1 MRRGELWTITDHEAV
16 VVVSS
21 NRLHENDFPIAYAL
35 PLQPEAP
42 KGLEPPYVVRFTPS
56 ATGLKIETWAHA
68 YAIKTVRSSDLT
80 RKLGMLSDPAIRLV
94 DDALRDLL
102 QL

>member
-1 MRRGELWTITDHEAV
+1 MRRGELWTITDHDAV

-21 NRLHENDFPIAYAL
+21 NRLHENDFPITYTI
-35 PLQPEAP
+35 PLHVEAP

-56 ATGLKIETWAHA
+56 ATGLELETWAHA
-68 YAIKTVRSSDLT
+68 YALKTVRTTELNQRLGILT
-80 RKLGMLSDPAIRLV
+80 DKAVRLV
-94 DDALRDLL
+94 DDALRDLF

>member
-1 MRRGELWTITDHEAV
+1 MRRGELWTLTDREAI

-35 PLQPEAP
+35 PLQAEAP

-56 ATGLKIETWAHA
+56 ATGLEIETWAHA
-68 YAIKTVRSSDLT
+68 YAIRTVRTTQLT
-80 RKLGMLSDPAIRLV
+80 HKLGILNDKATRLV
-94 DDALRDLL
+94 DDALRDLF

>member
-1 MRRGELWTITDHEAV
+1 MRRGELWTLTDHEAV
-16 VVVSS
+16 VVISS

-35 PLQPEAP
+35 PLHAEAP

-56 ATGLKIETWAHA
+56 ATGFEIETWVHA
-68 YAIKTVRSSDLT
+68 YAIKTVRVSDLT
-80 RKLGMLSDPAIRLV
+80 HKLGILNDRAIRLV